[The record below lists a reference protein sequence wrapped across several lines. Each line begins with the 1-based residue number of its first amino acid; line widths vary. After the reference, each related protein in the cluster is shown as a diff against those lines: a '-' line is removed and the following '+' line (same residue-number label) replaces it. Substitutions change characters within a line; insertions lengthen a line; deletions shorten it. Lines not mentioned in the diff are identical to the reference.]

1 MRYRGDKLEV
11 NIRIVCL
18 CLSSEKLYV
27 LPWGQMSY
35 WGDLSFAQNGDFFSY
50 QMKPNA
56 NLPLMFTSPR
66 TRAIKRIGPH
76 NIDILSIIIGSLLG
90 DAYAEKHGLGTRIC
104 FQQEDNRSAYLFW
117 LHSTVSNLGYC
128 NEKIPVLSRRLSK
141 KGKLRYVLRFK
152 SFTFRSFNWIQ
163 EAFYPEGKK
172 VVPIFLQE
180 SLSPLA
186 LAIWVMDD
194 GAKVSSGIQ
203 LCTNGF
209 VYKDVEFLSSILREK
224 YGLKTSI
231 NKTGGIN
238 QYVIYI
244 SKSSLEDF
252 YEIVKPYL
260 HPSMKYQFGK

>member
-1 MRYRGDKLEV
+1 
-11 NIRIVCL
+11 
-18 CLSSEKLYV
+18 
-27 LPWGQMSY
+27 MSY
-35 WGDLSFAQNGDFFSY
+35 WGANEFAQNGDFFSY
-50 QMKPNA
+50 QMKAHA

-104 FQQEDNRSAYLFW
+104 FQQEDNHSAYLLW
-117 LHSTVSNLGYC
+117 LHNTVSNLGYC
-128 NEKIPVLSRRLSK
+128 NEKTPELSRRLSK

-152 SFTFRSFNWIQ
+152 TYTFRSFDWIQ
-163 EAFYPEGKK
+163 EAFYPESLGPNGHRSQGPGFYQRNDIIGKREGKK
-172 VVPIFLQE
+172 VVPLFLQE
-180 SLSPLA
+180 YLSPLA
-186 LAIWVMDD
+186 LAIWVSDD
-194 GAKVSSGIQ
+194 GAKVSSGIK

-209 VYKDVEFLSSILREK
+209 VYKDVEFLSSLLRDK

-231 NKTGGIN
+231 NKTGAIN

-244 SKSSLEDF
+244 NKSSLENF

-260 HPSMKYQFGK
+260 HPSMKYKFGTFS

>member
-1 MRYRGDKLEV
+1 MDSMIKL
-11 NIRIVCL
+11 IFG
-18 CLSSEKLYV
+18 KLYV

-35 WGDLSFAQNGDFFSY
+35 WGENYFAQNGDFFSY
-50 QMKPNA
+50 QMKTHA

-104 FQQEDNRSAYLFW
+104 FQQEDNHSAYLFW
-117 LHSTVSNLGYC
+117 LHNTVSNLGYC
-128 NEKIPVLSRRLSK
+128 NEKIPELSRRLSK
-141 KGKLRYVLRFK
+141 KGKLRYVLRFQTY
-152 SFTFRSFNWIQ
+152 TFRSFDWIQ

-172 VVPIFLQE
+172 VVPLFLQE
-180 SLSPLA
+180 YLSPLA
-186 LAIWVMDD
+186 LAIWVSDD
-194 GAKVSSGIQ
+194 GAKVSSGIK

-209 VYKDVEFLSSILREK
+209 VYKDVEFLSSLLREK

-231 NKTGGIN
+231 NKTGAIN

-244 SKSSLEDF
+244 NKSSIEDF

-260 HPSMKYQFGK
+260 HPSMKYKFGK